1 MTNKISD
8 FFLDI
13 THDKCP
19 MTFVRAKL
27 LAEKMAPGEVAVL
40 RISAGEPLENLPRSL
55 TDHGYEVISVTPES
69 DSAPTGVWLLTF
81 KAV

>member
-1 MTNKISD
+1 MTKKIGD

-13 THDKCP
+13 TRDKCP

-27 LAEKMAPGEVAVL
+27 LAEKMAAGEVAVL
-40 RISAGEPLENLPRSL
+40 RISTGEPLDNLPRSL
-55 TDHGYEVISVTPES
+55 AEHGYEVISVAPEIAATP
-69 DSAPTGVWLLTF
+69 DGAWLLTF